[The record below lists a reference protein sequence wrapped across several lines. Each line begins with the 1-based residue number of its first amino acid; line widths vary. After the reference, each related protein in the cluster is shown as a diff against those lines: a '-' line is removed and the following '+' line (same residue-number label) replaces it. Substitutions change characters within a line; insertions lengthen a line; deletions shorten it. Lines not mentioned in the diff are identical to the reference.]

1 MVVFLWDEGML
12 KANMKSTRIVEIIFW
27 NYLYCLFR
35 AYDMLS
41 LRKKKKNFSSSRT
54 DSVNQT
60 NRLWEQPSNTAFAE
74 PAMSGAAAHNVVNME
89 IDFL

>member
-27 NYLYCLFR
+27 NYLYSLFR
-35 AYDMLS
+35 AYEMLS
-41 LRKKKKNFSSSRT
+41 LRKKNFSSSRT

-60 NRLWEQPSNTAFAE
+60 NRLWEQPSNTACAV